1 MEKWNYSLP
10 EGTDK
15 SLQIDWNQTLV
26 TKLNSLSKE
35 IVGTTIVYI
44 PIKLKPI
51 IETLSFYCDGKIGDK
66 YIVNFIDE
74 DSSIIYISD
83 IGLQIE
89 NY

>member
-51 IETLSFYCDGKIGDK
+51 IETLSFYFDGKIGDK